1 MKYRVNAS
9 LHLNQLILLF
19 LTSFLPILSEF
30 IILGIVRASQEK
42 KKKVEKDS
50 ISEIRL
56 TWRGNHESPDI
67 LYRYASYRD
76 KTELLFSV

>member
-1 MKYRVNAS
+1 MKYRVNAP
-9 LHLNQLILLF
+9 LHFNQLILLF
-19 LTSFLPILSEF
+19 LTSFLSIRSQF
-30 IILGIVRASQEK
+30 IILGIARAFHE

-56 TWRGNHESPDI
+56 TWRSNHESPDI

-76 KTELLFSV
+76 KTELLFPV

>member
-19 LTSFLPILSEF
+19 LTSFLSIRSEF
-30 IILGIVRASQEK
+30 IILGIVRASHE

>member
-19 LTSFLPILSEF
+19 LTSFLPIRSQF
-30 IILGIVRASQEK
+30 IILGIVRAFHE

-56 TWRGNHESPDI
+56 TWRGNQESPDI

>member
-1 MKYRVNAS
+1 MKYPVNAS
-9 LHLNQLILLF
+9 LQFNQLILLF
-19 LTSFLPILSEF
+19 LTSFLSIRSEF
-30 IILGIVRASQEK
+30 IILGIARAFHG
-42 KKKVEKDS
+42 KKVEKDS

-56 TWRGNHESPDI
+56 TWRGNQESPDI

>member
-19 LTSFLPILSEF
+19 LTSFLPIRSEF
-30 IILGIVRASQEK
+30 IILGIARAFHE
-42 KKKVEKDS
+42 KKVEKDS

-56 TWRGNHESPDI
+56 T
-67 LYRYASYRD
+67 
-76 KTELLFSV
+76 

>member
-30 IILGIVRASQEK
+30 IILGIVRASHEK
-42 KKKVEKDS
+42 KKSGKGFDIGDPFNVTRQPR
-50 ISEIRL
+50 ISRYPLPIRFL
-56 TWRGNHESPDI
+56 SR
-67 LYRYASYRD
+67 
-76 KTELLFSV
+76 